1 MTEPSPPS
9 PPPWGRL
16 AVTLGLLGVTVALP
30 QLPIGL
36 PWVDAW
42 TAHDQATS
50 VAASGVF
57 ALGITPLVSAM
68 GLVELVAVAVP
79 RWRPLRH
86 GGPAGRATL
95 GRAALVVA
103 AVLCALQGFG
113 VAQLLE
119 PLGALTRLGLPSMLM
134 VMVSLATGTFLLMI
148 LAQLASA
155 RGLVSGVAVVLL
167 GGVLADRGKA
177 AEIAYMM
184 GEVDARAVAVRAAGA
199 LATIAVTW
207 LILRAPRERTGLA
220 TLPAPAS
227 GIGVLSL
234 AGVTVATV
242 ETLRRLAGVAP
253 PIVASETMVHGAG
266 LILVAGLGVGFTWL
280 FNAPSRV
287 AGLAARVREG
297 RDGIGARDLEAEVR
311 GGMREAALR
320 SVAFLVALFAIGRL
334 TGDSSSAA
342 DVSFLAMGTALALDA
357 AAEWRARRARPDLVP
372 VWPEHRPYALAA
384 VRAALAEAGITV
396 HARGE
401 NLRRLLQF
409 AGPYVPI
416 DLMVPRADAPR
427 AAVLL
432 DGLLR
437 FRAEDAPGHEP
448 ATLGEPRPWTRLQG
462 GLLAGAVAL
471 GSGALLLT
479 APRVA
484 EHPPH
489 APARPDALLIL
500 AVDDDHDLFDPP
512 PANLPEG
519 VSILAENAPLGP
531 EGAAM
536 RHYAR
541 LIPAKGEGQ
550 EQGRARLLRW
560 ADAVALPRS
569 LTVRAEAVLEYD
581 DATDTTAPIG
591 WRTMLVQGAPVI
603 DGADVKDAVAREAPR
618 TRGGHGP
625 ASGEGATVH
634 IELAPASAERFRA
647 FTASHVKR
655 RLAIVVDGV
664 VESAPVILSAI
675 DGGRLTITMGA
686 ASPEDQLAAARA
698 LEARLLGR
706 P

>member
-36 PWVDAW
+36 PGVDAW

-266 LILVAGLGVGFTWL
+266 LILVAGSGSPGCSTLPPAWPG
-280 FNAPSRV
+280 SRRASARAATASGRATSRRRCG
-287 AGLAARVREG
+287 AGC
-297 RDGIGARDLEAEVR
+297 
-311 GGMREAALR
+311 
-320 SVAFLVALFAIGRL
+320 
-334 TGDSSSAA
+334 
-342 DVSFLAMGTALALDA
+342 
-357 AAEWRARRARPDLVP
+357 ARRRCGA
-372 VWPEHRPYALAA
+372 WPSWWPSSRSAGS
-384 VRAALAEAGITV
+384 RA
-396 HARGE
+396 
-401 NLRRLLQF
+401 
-409 AGPYVPI
+409 
-416 DLMVPRADAPR
+416 
-427 AAVLL
+427 
-432 DGLLR
+432 
-437 FRAEDAPGHEP
+437 
-448 ATLGEPRPWTRLQG
+448 
-462 GLLAGAVAL
+462 
-471 GSGALLLT
+471 T
-479 APRVA
+479 APA
-484 EHPPH
+484 PP
-489 APARPDALLIL
+489 
-500 AVDDDHDLFDPP
+500 
-512 PANLPEG
+512 
-519 VSILAENAPLGP
+519 
-531 EGAAM
+531 M
-536 RHYAR
+536 
-541 LIPAKGEGQ
+541 
-550 EQGRARLLRW
+550 
-560 ADAVALPRS
+560 
-569 LTVRAEAVLEYD
+569 
-581 DATDTTAPIG
+581 
-591 WRTMLVQGAPVI
+591 
-603 DGADVKDAVAREAPR
+603 
-618 TRGGHGP
+618 
-625 ASGEGATVH
+625 
-634 IELAPASAERFRA
+634 
-647 FTASHVKR
+647 
-655 RLAIVVDGV
+655 
-664 VESAPVILSAI
+664 
-675 DGGRLTITMGA
+675 
-686 ASPEDQLAAARA
+686 
-698 LEARLLGR
+698 
-706 P
+706 